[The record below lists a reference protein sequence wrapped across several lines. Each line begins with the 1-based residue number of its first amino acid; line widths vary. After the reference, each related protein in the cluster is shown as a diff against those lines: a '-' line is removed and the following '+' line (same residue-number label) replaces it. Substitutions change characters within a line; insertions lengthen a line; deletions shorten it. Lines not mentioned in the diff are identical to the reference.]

1 MTNKLIKK
9 LDNNSSNNRL
19 FIVGGIILLAIGVGL
34 WINSIYLNPTNVFWA
49 SLTNDLSTTGFTK
62 EINNS
67 TNQTSVKQVVQVAFS
82 GSSYAHSI
90 TTLTQSG
97 TTVVTE
103 EINSPDS
110 EYVRYLN
117 ISSSNNDNKNYKPVL
132 NLWGYQNSTKAS
144 GAQSTRTFYQS
155 IFGILPF
162 GNLTPDQRG
171 NLLKIAKQENVYK
184 VNSKEVTHETIAG
197 KKVATLKVEVNL
209 QGYIKLMKTFA
220 GYVGFKGL
228 DSIDP
233 SQYAS
238 QKPVTV
244 KISIEPAS
252 RNLVQ
257 IDNGTAAGKSL
268 YSGFGVDPMLTLP
281 KDKISLTN
289 LEKKIQAIK

>member
-1 MTNKLIKK
+1 MANKLLKK
-9 LDNNSSNNRL
+9 LEKDGESNIRL
-19 FIVGGIILLAIGVGL
+19 FVIGGVLLFALSIGL
-34 WINSIYLNPTNVFWA
+34 FINNIYLNPTNVFWA

-162 GNLTPDQRG
+162 GNLTPDQRD
-171 NLLKIAKQENVYK
+171 NLLKIA
-184 VNSKEVTHETIAG
+184 
-197 KKVATLKVEVNL
+197 
-209 QGYIKLMKTFA
+209 
-220 GYVGFKGL
+220 
-228 DSIDP
+228 
-233 SQYAS
+233 
-238 QKPVTV
+238 
-244 KISIEPAS
+244 
-252 RNLVQ
+252 
-257 IDNGTAAGKSL
+257 
-268 YSGFGVDPMLTLP
+268 
-281 KDKISLTN
+281 
-289 LEKKIQAIK
+289 